1 MGLFIPTDRKA
12 QTQRFTAAKEGRMLH
27 HENAFIYVFNYTNP
41 CLLCIFALQH
51 TVHVL

>member
-1 MGLFIPTDRKA
+1 MGLFIPTDRKV